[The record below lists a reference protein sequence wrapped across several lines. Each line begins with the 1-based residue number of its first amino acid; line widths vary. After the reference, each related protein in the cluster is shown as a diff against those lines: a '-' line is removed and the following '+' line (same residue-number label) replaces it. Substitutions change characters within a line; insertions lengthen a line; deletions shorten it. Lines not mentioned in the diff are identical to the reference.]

1 MRRLL
6 LLLPVL
12 LLFVIAACGPATAP
26 ADETAEE
33 TEQATEE
40 ATPEATEDDVPA
52 IDLPGSAPELE
63 ALLPDEI
70 GGQEVLKLSF
80 TGVEL
85 MTDES
90 GDVTVDPEFLAF
102 LDRMGAQPDDVSMA
116 MSFAL
121 SEEGQSGV
129 VAFRVAGADGN
140 QLRDE
145 LEGSMEAEEQV
156 GEWTSGSVGGKSVV
170 MAEDLETTGNTV
182 YIYVRGDMVFM
193 VTAADEATATEIL
206 SALP

>member
-1 MRRLL
+1 MRRPLPLLPLL
-6 LLLPVL
+6 LL
-12 LLFVIAACGPATAP
+12 FGIAACGPAAAP
-26 ADETAEE
+26 ADET
-33 TEQATEE
+33 EQVTQE
-40 ATPEATEDDVPA
+40 ATPEATEDDVPV

-70 GGQEVLKLSF
+70 GGEEVLKLSF
-80 TGVEL
+80 TGEEL
-85 MTDES
+85 MTDDS

-116 MSFAL
+116 MSFAM
-121 SEEGQSGV
+121 SEEGQDGV

-145 LEGSMEAEEQV
+145 LQRSMEEEEQT
-156 GEWTSGSVGGKSVV
+156 GEWTSGSVGGKSVL

-182 YIYVRGDMVFM
+182 YIYVRGDMVFL

-206 SALP
+206 GALP